1 MLKNYIKIAWRNLIK
16 NRTISIINIV
26 GLSLSVAFCLLLF
39 FYIRKEQSYDTF
51 SENKDR
57 LFRFESSK
65 TWVSADAKP
74 ASHLFSFL
82 TKENDVDNGLVTS
95 LVIGRDIQQNFPE
108 VKSIVRFKDQGDGM
122 VKFNKEIYKLNH
134 ILVADDNF
142 FKTFSFHILKGN
154 PEALKSSVKNAVI
167 SENTAKKYFGNTDPI
182 GKTISLISD
191 STYLFTVAAV
201 AENAPDN
208 SSIQYEIVVPLK
220 SDPDYEENINQGFNH
235 SAHLLFIELKEG
247 VSVSAFT
254 NKLNGWSRKYFVA
267 PFAEAYGKYMKEYDF
282 SKYKWYLRPLA
293 DCHYNVSNPW
303 GHYTDA
309 KNIYQ
314 LACLVIIILLIASL
328 NYVLLVIS
336 NASARSQE
344 VGVRKVM
351 GAARGSIILQFWVET
366 QILILISVLIG
377 LALIFFLLPVFNNI
391 MGTDLRIDNIHWKD
405 ILPAVLVLCFVLGLL
420 AGYYPALVISRM
432 KPVSVL
438 KSLRTFKINPH
449 FSRIVVVLQYTGSV
463 VLMISAFII
472 NRQMHYIDKKD
483 LGFDKEQVLMVSNPT
498 WNSDFTKQ
506 AKARLG
512 NFARSQP
519 YISYFSGMN
528 GGLDGSY
535 NTNAFLLNGEKKFR
549 KQLSVDYD
557 YFEMLGIK
565 FLQGRPFY
573 KSFPT
578 DTSREK
584 YPVVV
589 NETLFHMLGDKAKLG
604 EYCEPIHATIIG
616 VVQDYHFETLSNKIE
631 PEEHVL
637 GLNFE
642 DVFMFKIKAGK
653 IPTAIAN
660 IGKEWK
666 SFTNYPFQYT
676 FLDDTINKMYESD
689 IRWEKTIQFS
699 CFFAIFIACM
709 GLFGLSAVNAIN
721 RTKEIGIRKV
731 LGASVREIT
740 LTLSSGFMKMVTIAI
755 VIATPLSYW
764 IMNKWLEDFAYR
776 IDISWW
782 MFATVGAIAFIVALA
797 ATSFQTIKAA
807 VVNPVESLRAE

>member
-16 NRTISIINIV
+16 NRTFSIINIV
-26 GLSLSVAFCLLLF
+26 GLSLSIAFCLLLF

-57 LFRFESSK
+57 LFRFESTN
-65 TWVSADAKP
+65 TWVSTNSKP

-82 TKENDVDNGLVTS
+82 TKENDIDNSLVTS
-95 LVIGRDIQQNFPE
+95 LIIGRDIQQNFPE
-108 VKSIVRFKDQGDGM
+108 VKSIVRFQDAGDGM
-122 VKFNKEIYKLNH
+122 VKFNKEVYKLNH
-134 ILVADDNF
+134 ILFADDNF
-142 FKTFSFHILKGN
+142 FKTFSFHILRGN
-154 PEALKSSVKNAVI
+154 PEALKASVKNVII
-167 SENTAKKYFGNTDPI
+167 SENTAKKYFGNKDPI
-182 GKTISLISD
+182 GKSISLIRD

-208 SSIQYEIVVPLK
+208 SSIQYEMVVPLK
-220 SDPDYEENINQGFNH
+220 ADPDYEENIKQGFNQ
-235 SAHLLFIELKEG
+235 SSHLLFIELKEG

-254 NKLNGWSRKYFVA
+254 NKLNLWSKKYFVE
-267 PFAEAYGKYMKEYDF
+267 PFVDAFGKYMKDFDF
-282 SKYKWYLRPLA
+282 SKYSWYLRPLA
-293 DCHYNVSNPW
+293 DCHYNISNPW

-351 GAARGSIILQFWVET
+351 GAARRSIILQFWVET

-377 LALIFFLLPVFNNI
+377 LSLIFFLLPVFNNI

-405 ILPAVLVLCFVLGLL
+405 ILPAVLVLCFLLGLL

-438 KSLRTFKINPH
+438 KSLRTFKINPF

-472 NRQMHYIDKKD
+472 NRQMHYINNKD
-483 LGFDKEQVLMVSNPT
+483 LGFDKEQVLMVTNPT
-498 WNSDFTKQ
+498 WNSGFTKQ
-506 AKARLG
+506 AKERLDI
-512 NFARSQP
+512 FARSQP

-528 GGLDGSY
+528 GGLNGA
-535 NTNAFLLNGEKKFR
+535 NNMNGFKLNGEQKWR
-549 KQLSVDYD
+549 KQLSVNYD

-565 FLQGRPFY
+565 FLQGRPFSR
-573 KSFPT
+573 SFPT
-578 DTSREK
+578 DTSRK
-584 YPVVV
+584 QRPAII
-589 NETLFHMLGDKAKLG
+589 NETLLNMLGDQAKLG
-604 EYCEPIHATIIG
+604 QYCEPLNATIIG
-616 VVQDYHFETLSNKIE
+616 VVQDYHFETLSKKIE

-637 GLNFE
+637 GLTYE
-642 DVFMFKIKAGK
+642 SSFMFKIKAGQ
-653 IPTAIAN
+653 IPTAIAG
-660 IGKEWK
+660 IEKEWK
-666 SFTNYPFQYT
+666 SFTNYPFEYT

-689 IRWEKTIQFS
+689 KRWEKTIQFS

-731 LGASVREIT
+731 LGAGVGEIT
-740 LTLSSGFMKMVTIAI
+740 LTLSSGFMKMVAIAI
-755 VIATPLSYW
+755 LIATPLSYW
-764 IMNKWLEDFAYR
+764 IMNRWLEDFAYR

-782 MFATVGAIAFIVALA
+782 MFAAVGIIAFLIALG

>member
-26 GLSLSVAFCLLLF
+26 GLSLSIAFCLLLF
-39 FYIRKEQSYDTF
+39 FYIRKEQSFDTF
-51 SENKDR
+51 SKNKDR
-57 LFRFESSK
+57 LFRFES
-65 TWVSADAKP
+65 TQYWASAGAKP

-95 LVIGRDIQQNFPE
+95 LIIGRDIQQNFPE
-108 VKSIVRFKDQGDGM
+108 VKTIVRFKDQGDGM
-122 VKFNKEIYKLNH
+122 VKFNKEVYKLNH
-134 ILVADDNF
+134 IFVADDNF

-167 SENTAKKYFGNTDPI
+167 SESTAKKYFGNTDPI

-191 STYLFTVAAV
+191 STYLFTVAAI

-208 SSIQYEIVVPLK
+208 SSIQYEVVLPLK

-235 SAHLLFIELKEG
+235 SAHLLFIELKDV

-254 NKLNGWSRKYFVA
+254 NKLNGWSRKYFVE
-267 PFAEAYGKYMKEYDF
+267 PFVDAYFKNMKDYDF
-282 SKYKWYLRPLA
+282 SKYRWYLRPLA

-351 GAARGSIILQFWVET
+351 GAGRRSIILQFWVET

-377 LALIFFLLPVFNNI
+377 LALIFLLLPIFNNI
-391 MGTDLRIDNIHWKD
+391 MGTDLQIDNIHWKD
-405 ILPAVLVLCFVLGLL
+405 ILPAVLILCFVLGLL

-438 KSLRTFKINPH
+438 KSLRTFKINPF
-449 FSRIVVVLQYTGSV
+449 FSRIVVVLQYSGSV

-472 NRQMHYIDKKD
+472 NRQMHYVNNKD
-483 LGFDKEQVLMVSNPT
+483 LGFDKEQVLMVTNPT
-498 WNSDFTKQ
+498 WNTDFTKE
-506 AKARLG
+506 AKLRLG
-512 NFARSQP
+512 NFASSKP

-528 GGLDGSY
+528 GGLNGSY
-535 NTNAFLLNGEKKFR
+535 NTNGFILNGEQKYM

-565 FLQGRPFY
+565 FLQGRPFSR
-573 KSFPT
+573 SFPG
-578 DTSREK
+578 DTARQK
-584 YPVVV
+584 RPIVI
-589 NETLFHMLGDKAKLG
+589 NETLFHMLGDKVKLG
-604 EYCEPIHATIIG
+604 EYCEPLNATIIG
-616 VVQDYHFETLSNKIE
+616 VVQDYHFETLSNRIE

-637 GLNFE
+637 GLNYE
-642 DVFMFKIKAGK
+642 MEFMFKIKAGQ
-653 IPTAIAN
+653 IPKAIAG

-666 SFTNYPFQYT
+666 SFTDYPFEFT

-689 IRWEKTIQFS
+689 TRWEKTIQFS

-740 LTLSSGFMKMVTIAI
+740 ITLSSGFMKMVTIAI
-755 VIATPLSYW
+755 IIATPLSYW
-764 IMNKWLEDFAYR
+764 IMNKWLEDFSYR

-782 MFATVGAIAFIVALA
+782 MFVAVGITAFIIALT

>member
-1 MLKNYIKIAWRNLIK
+1 MLKNYIKIAWRNLLK
-16 NRTISIINIV
+16 NRTFSIINIV
-26 GLSLSVAFCLLLF
+26 GLSLSIAFCLLLF

-51 SENKDR
+51 SANKDR
-57 LFRFESSK
+57 LFRFERTK
-65 TWVSADAKP
+65 DWVSPDAKP
-74 ASHLFSFL
+74 AGHLFSFL
-82 TKENDVDNGLVTS
+82 TKENDVDNELVTS
-95 LVIGRDIQQNFPE
+95 LIIGRDIQQNFPE
-108 VKSIVRFKDQGDGM
+108 VKTIVRFQDQGDGM
-122 VKFNKEIYKLNH
+122 VQFNKEVYKLKH
-134 ILVADDNF
+134 ILYADDNF

-154 PEALKSSVKNAVI
+154 PEALRSSVKNAII
-167 SENTAKKYFGNTDPI
+167 SENTAKKYFGTTDPI

-220 SDPDYEENINQGFNH
+220 ADPEYEENIKQGFNH
-235 SAHLLFIELKEG
+235 SSHLLFIELKDG
-247 VSVSAFT
+247 VAVSAFT
-254 NKLNGWSRKYFVA
+254 NKLNGWSKKYFVKPYVDA
-267 PFAEAYGKYMKEYDF
+267 FGKYMKDFDF
-282 SKYKWYLRPLA
+282 SKYSWYLRPLA

-351 GAARGSIILQFWVET
+351 GAARKSIILQFWVET
-366 QILILISVLIG
+366 QIIILISVIIG
-377 LALIFFLLPVFNNI
+377 LGLTIFLLPLFNDI
-391 MGTDLRIDNIHWKD
+391 IGTDLRIGNIHWKD
-405 ILPAVLVLCFVLGLL
+405 ILPAVVGLSFVLGLL
-420 AGYYPALVISRM
+420 AGYYPALVISKM

-463 VLMISAFII
+463 VMMISAFII
-472 NRQMHYIDKKD
+472 NRQMHYINNKD

-506 AKARLG
+506 AKERLG

-528 GGLDGSY
+528 GGLNGAY
-535 NTNAFLLNGEKKFR
+535 NTNGFRLNGEQKWR

-565 FLQGRPFY
+565 FLQGRPFS

-584 YPVVV
+584 RPAVI
-589 NETLFHMLGDKAKLG
+589 NEALLNMLGDQAKLG

-616 VVQDYHFETLSNKIE
+616 VVQNYHFETLSKKIE

-637 GLNFE
+637 GLNYENF
-642 DVFMFKIKAGK
+642 FMFKIKAGK
-653 IPTAIAN
+653 IPIAIAG
-660 IGKEWK
+660 IQKEWK
-666 SFTNYPFQYT
+666 SFTNYPFEYT

-689 IRWEKTIQFS
+689 TRWQKTIQFS

-709 GLFGLSAVNAIN
+709 GLFGLSAINAIN

-731 LGASVREIT
+731 LGASVKEIT
-740 LTLSSGFMKMVTIAI
+740 VTLSSGFIKIVTVAI
-755 VIATPLSYW
+755 LIATPLSYW

-776 IDISWW
+776 IEISWW
-782 MFATVGAIAFIVALA
+782 MFVAVGVIAFVVALA

>member
-1 MLKNYIKIAWRNLIK
+1 MLKNYIKIAWRNLLK
-16 NRTISIINIV
+16 NRTFSIINIV

-51 SENKDR
+51 SANKDR
-57 LFRFESSK
+57 LFRFERTK
-65 TWVSADAKP
+65 DWVSPNAKP

-82 TKENDVDNGLVTS
+82 TKENDVDNELVTS
-95 LVIGRDIQQNFPE
+95 LIIGRDIQQNFPE
-108 VKSIVRFKDQGDGM
+108 VKSDVRFQDQGDGM
-122 VKFNKEIYKLNH
+122 VKFNKEVYKLKH
-134 ILVADDNF
+134 ILYADDNF
-142 FKTFSFHILKGN
+142 FKTFSFRILKGN
-154 PEALKSSVKNAVI
+154 PEALKSSIKNAII
-167 SENTAKKYFGNTDPI
+167 SENTAKKYFGSTDPI
-182 GKTISLISD
+182 GKTITLISD

-220 SDPDYEENINQGFNH
+220 ADPDYEENIKQGFNH
-235 SAHLLFIELKEG
+235 SSHLLFIELKDG

-254 NKLNGWSRKYFVA
+254 NKLNDWSKKYFVK
-267 PFAEAYGKYMKEYDF
+267 PYIDAYGKYMKDFDF
-282 SKYKWYLRPLA
+282 SKYSWYLRPLA

-303 GHYTDA
+303 GHFTDA

-351 GAARGSIILQFWVET
+351 GAARRSIILQFWVET
-366 QILILISVLIG
+366 QIIILISVIVGLI
-377 LALIFFLLPVFNNI
+377 LTFSLLPVFNNI
-391 MGTDLRIDNIHWKD
+391 IGTDLRIGNIHWKD
-405 ILPAVLVLCFVLGLL
+405 ILPAVVVLSFILGLL
-420 AGYYPALVISRM
+420 AGYYPALIISKM

-438 KSLRTFKINPH
+438 KSLRTFKINPQ

-472 NRQMHYIDKKD
+472 NRQMHYINNKD

-498 WNSDFTKQ
+498 WNSDFTEQ
-506 AKARLG
+506 AKVRLG

-528 GGLDGSY
+528 GGLNGAY
-535 NTNAFLLNGEKKFR
+535 NTNGFRLNGEQKWR
-549 KQLSVDYD
+549 KELSVDYD

-565 FLQGRPFY
+565 FLQGRPFSR
-573 KSFPT
+573 SFPT

-584 YPVVV
+584 RPAII
-589 NETLFHMLGDKAKLG
+589 NEALLNMLGDKAKLG

-616 VVQDYHFETLSNKIE
+616 IVQDYHFETLSKKIE

-637 GLNFE
+637 GLTYE
-642 DVFMFKIKAGK
+642 SSFMFKIKAGQ
-653 IPTAIAN
+653 IPTAIAG
-660 IGKEWK
+660 IEKEWK
-666 SFTNYPFQYT
+666 SFTNYPFEYT

-689 IRWEKTIQFS
+689 MHWQKTIQFS

-731 LGASVREIT
+731 LGASVKEIT
-740 LTLSSGFMKMVTIAI
+740 LTLSSGFMKMVMVAI
-755 VIATPLSYW
+755 LIATPLSYW

-782 MFATVGAIAFIVALA
+782 MFVAVGVIAFIVALA